1 MYRVFNKLSEYIY
14 FYISKILLHMLFL
27 RRCFPVNFAKF
38 LKTLFFTENLGW
50 LLLNTNLKLNNK
62 FDIHDNNNSWHFLNW
77 NNRGIYL
84 FFGKLLS
91 ISGCCSQTFC
101 KVAVLNIMSESRKK
115 KSVTEPVFTTKNF
128 IIINAFLRDF
138 SDYLGMPFSKT
149 PLDSL
154 LRFAAYIF
162 QA

>member
-1 MYRVFNKLSEYIY
+1 MYRVFNKLSEY

-115 KSVTEPVFTTKNF
+115 KICYGAGFYYKELYYHKCFSKR
-128 IIINAFLRDF
+128 FLRLF
-138 SDYLGMPFSKT
+138 
-149 PLDSL
+149 
-154 LRFAAYIF
+154 RNAIF
-162 QA
+162 